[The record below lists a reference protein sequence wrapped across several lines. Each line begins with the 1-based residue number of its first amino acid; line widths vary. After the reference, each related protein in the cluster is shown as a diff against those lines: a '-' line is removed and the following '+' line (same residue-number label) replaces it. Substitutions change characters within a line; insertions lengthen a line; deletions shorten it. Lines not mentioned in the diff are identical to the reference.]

1 MLSGGLLTVL
11 HTRDPKRVAVEN
23 YPCVPVIAV
32 YALLARWIAVIKG
45 SARSPFEFDFL
56 HDVAGARD
64 LERFSGKRARFSGSQ
79 AFRSIS
85 LIRKRT
91 AAAIRAVI

>member
-1 MLSGGLLTVL
+1 MRSGGLPAVL
-11 HTRDPKRVAVEN
+11 RTRDPERAAVEN

-32 YALLARWIAVIKG
+32 YALSRAG
-45 SARSPFEFDFL
+45 SPLSSQRPSPFEFDFL
-56 HDVAGARD
+56 HDVAGARG
-64 LERFSGKRARFSGSQ
+64 LERLSGKRARFSRAQ

-91 AAAIRAVI
+91 AAAIRVVI